1 MNFVYLVKN
10 CIYNGSKHVCCVHS
24 ALSGSDEFKISDG
37 KKMPNEILMSQGYLP
52 SVWQQKHNDKDVL
65 KSCYSNTCLN
75 IHIYVKMFF
84 EK

>member
-1 MNFVYLVKN
+1 
-10 CIYNGSKHVCCVHS
+10 
-24 ALSGSDEFKISDG
+24 
-37 KKMPNEILMSQGYLP
+37 MPNEILMSQGYL
-52 SVWQQKHNDKDVL
+52 QKHNDKDVL

>member
-1 MNFVYLVKN
+1 
-10 CIYNGSKHVCCVHS
+10 
-24 ALSGSDEFKISDG
+24 
-37 KKMPNEILMSQGYLP
+37 MPNEILMSQGYLP